1 MVTSVVTRFNKFV
14 CNGLP
19 YLSAFLR
26 SSVNQCWEK
35 SVILTKS
42 SRTLFVFKCMA
53 FSSEIYVPFPWLF
66 ANFCL
71 LFDSLVIPSV
81 SLSAMNVSFLASS
94 SGLVTTMEVSG
105 VTKLY
110 FNERLKAS
118 AVAFPFSSGV
128 PLSLLENIF
137 VLLDLIQIL
146 KIVNEFR
153 PN

>member
-1 MVTSVVTRFNKFV
+1 MIVMSVVTRFNKFL

-19 YLSAFLR
+19 YFAAFPR
-26 SSVNQCWEK
+26 SSVNQVLRK
-35 SVILTKS
+35 
-42 SRTLFVFKCMA
+42 KCHINKIIENTGTCLYLNVWPSPLRFMYH
-53 FSSEIYVPFPWLF
+53 FYDFF

-81 SLSAMNVSFLASS
+81 SLSAMNVLLLASS

-137 VLLDLIQIL
+137 VLLDLIQIFSL
-146 KIVNEFR
+146 KD
-153 PN
+153 